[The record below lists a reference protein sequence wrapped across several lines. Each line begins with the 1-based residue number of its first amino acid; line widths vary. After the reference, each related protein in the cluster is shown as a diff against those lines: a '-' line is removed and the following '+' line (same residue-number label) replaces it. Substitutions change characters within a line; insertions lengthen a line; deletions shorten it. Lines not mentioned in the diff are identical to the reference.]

1 MLRELRFFGGYF
13 IRQRMRGRVR
23 SFMQSVDDA
32 QATQTATLQR
42 IMLLNEE
49 SDYSRKLGL
58 TRSTTV
64 ADFRRRVGISD
75 FETVRAEVERLK
87 SGDSKSLLGRKNSL
101 LMFALS
107 SGTTGDSKYIPITTE
122 FLKDYR
128 RGWNMWGISAFD
140 AHPALHKL
148 DIVQLSSDYD
158 LFQTPAGIPCGN
170 ISGLVS
176 KMQSPVVRSMYSVP
190 YSVSKIKDS
199 ESKLYTALRL
209 AVENPYVGL
218 LMTAN
223 PSTLVNLAKLAD
235 REKEELIRD
244 IADGTL
250 SKKMS
255 ISDESRAALHRRVR
269 RPNRARARELEQ
281 LVTRSGGQLLPR
293 DFWPRLTLAAVW
305 TGGSAS
311 AYLDTMRKFYGEV
324 AVRDH
329 GLSASEGRMT
339 IPFADGSSVGLLD
352 IGSHF
357 FEFIPE
363 DELDSPQ
370 PTVLEAH
377 ELAEGRNYYILL
389 TTVSGLYRYNIRD
402 VVKCCGF
409 QGTTPLLEF
418 LHKGASISNVT
429 GEKLTESQVVSA
441 VRQATRN
448 VAVELDYYTLSP
460 VWGDPPRY
468 RLHVEDPR
476 GAYQSHLARLAGSVD
491 EVLQQVNCEYLDK
504 RTSGRLAPLE
514 CLTLPGGTW
523 QRFIRHR
530 QSRPGGSVEQY
541 KHPCLV
547 PTLQFSEMLCR
558 DFAMLG
564 DTTIVRAA

>member
-1 MLRELRFFGGYF
+1 MLRQLRFFGGYF
-13 IRQRMRGRVR
+13 IRQKMRQRVH
-23 SFMQSVDDA
+23 SFMRNVEQCRTT
-32 QATQTATLQR
+32 QAATLQR
-42 IMLLNEE
+42 IMRLNAE
-49 SDYSRKLGL
+49 SEFSRKRGL
-58 TRSTTV
+58 SESISV
-64 ADFRRRVGISD
+64 HEFRRQVSISD

-87 SGDSKSLLGRKNSL
+87 TGDSQSLLGRKNSL

-107 SGTTGDSKYIPITTE
+107 SGTTGDSKYIPITSE

-128 RGWNMWGISAFD
+128 RGWNMWGINAFD
-140 AHPALHKL
+140 SHPALHKL

-158 LFQTPAGIPCGN
+158 LFRTPAGIPCGN

-190 YSVSKIKDS
+190 FSVSKIKDS

-209 AVENPYVGL
+209 TVENPYVGL
-218 LMTAN
+218 VMTAN
-223 PSTLVNLAKLAD
+223 PSTLVQLAKLAQ
-235 REKEELIRD
+235 REQQELIRD

-250 SKKMS
+250 SKKMC
-255 ISDESRAALHRRVR
+255 ISDESRSELRHRIR
-269 RPNRARARELEQ
+269 RPNRTRARDLER
-281 LVTRSGGQLLPR
+281 LISDADGQLLPR
-293 DFWPRLTLAAVW
+293 HFWPRLSLAAVW

-311 AYLDTMRKFYGEV
+311 AYLDTMRKFYGDV
-324 AVRDH
+324 PVRDH

-363 DELDSPQ
+363 EEHGSTQ

-377 ELAEGRNYYILL
+377 ELLEGRNYYILL
-389 TTVSGLYRYNIRD
+389 TTVSGLYRYDIRD
-402 VVKCCGF
+402 VVRCCGF

-448 VAVELDYYTLSP
+448 SAMELDYFTLSP
-460 VWGDPPRY
+460 IWGDPPRY
-468 RLHVEDPR
+468 RLHLEESSVPHPALL
-476 GAYQSHLARLAGSVD
+476 GRLAGSVD
-491 EVLQQVNCEYLDK
+491 EHLKQLNCEYSDK
-504 RTSGRLAPLE
+504 RLSGRLAPLE
-514 CLTLPGGTW
+514 CLTLPHGTW

-530 QSRPGGSVEQY
+530 QSRPGGSAEQY

-547 PTLQFSEMLCR
+547 PTLQFSESLCK
-558 DFAMLG
+558 DFAIPEA
-564 DTTIVRAA
+564 TKATKAA